1 MLWPLAEHPS
11 LGLAGRTCQRRLFFF
26 RWLTCATCS
35 RRLRICSGRRA
46 RCARFARGQTQLWSL
61 RISNLPFAPLTSTHP
76 PTRLPGDAGRPQE
89 GARKR
94 AGGCRVR
101 VGCDGRL
108 CERYD
113 EYEVGQDRQVGRHGE
128 VGGDSEVGRE
138 AKLRRVEQVCR
149 VRGRVRGVQQQESL
163 TEQWEARKQEAVV
176 VGLAVITVY
185 GTRPPSARGRV
196 VLRSGRLFFSSFHI
210 LVFFAARLPL
220 CNEKSLLGSPPTA
233 LGGGRAPRRANFLSN
248 I

>member
-185 GTRPPSARGRV
+185 GTPPFGARESGSEIRSA
-196 VLRSGRLFFSSFHI
+196 FFFLISHFG
-210 LVFFAARLPL
+210 VFCGAPPPL
-220 CNEKSLLGSPPTA
+220 Q
-233 LGGGRAPRRANFLSN
+233 
-248 I
+248 